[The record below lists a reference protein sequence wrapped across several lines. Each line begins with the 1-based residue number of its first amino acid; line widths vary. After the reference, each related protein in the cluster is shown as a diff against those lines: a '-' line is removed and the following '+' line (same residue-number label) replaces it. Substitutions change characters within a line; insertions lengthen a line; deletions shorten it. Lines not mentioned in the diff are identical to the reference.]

1 MLWLGADGLLLPAG
15 AARLLHLRPPPAPGG
30 GGQPAVERAA
40 GCAAG
45 EGGPSCQPGSEVRLP
60 WPSHVPAGQAARWA
74 MRRKRRWDVRRAP
87 SDPRWTAG
95 QAAASQ
101 HIPLHMPMVPGAGGT
116 PCTKPATALPARAR
130 LLPFPPEA
138 APCPAAPA
146 KCAAPAGTRT
156 APGRAAPSRTCGSP
170 RGGCRRR
177 SHRPAAAWCPRGR
190 SHRTPRRTPVAPRWS
205 CRPASRRPRRS
216 AWVRAWLAV
225 PCAPA
230 AEL

>member
-156 APGRAAPSRTCGSP
+156 APAGRRQAGRVAV
-170 RGGCRRR
+170 
-177 SHRPAAAWCPRGR
+177 PAAAVAGAAIAQPPPGAHAEGR
-190 SHRTPRRTPVAPRWS
+190 AGRRAGR
-205 CRPASRRPRRS
+205 RSRRAGAAAPP
-216 AWVRAWLAV
+216 AGARAAAHGCGRGTPM